1 MEWVTH
7 IITLLAGLGAG
18 WTLRV
23 VYTSRKTAVEVK
35 SNDNNYNVS
44 QNRNKVSNGSI
55 VGRDQS
61 DSHH

>member
-7 IITLLAGLGAG
+7 IITFLTGLGAG

-23 VYTSRKTAVEVK
+23 VYTSRKTAIEIK
-35 SNDNNYNVS
+35 SNDNNYSVS

-61 DSHH
+61 NSPH